1 MRTDDETIS
10 PSAAPA
16 QRPSPRQAGSRMASI
31 LDFAGMV
38 LVLAVLVG
46 LFSQLSTNFFQPAT
60 FRTIANQIPALI
72 TLSVGMTLVL
82 IIGGID
88 LSVGSVMALAS
99 SVLGI
104 LLVDRQQPL
113 AVGVAA
119 ALAAGGACGLMS
131 GLITVRW
138 AIPSFI
144 VTLGMLEA
152 ARGGAYLVTG
162 SQTKYIGAAIEG
174 ISEPIAAVG
183 VSPAFL
189 AALGVAIAGQIILSR
204 TVFGRYM
211 VAIGTNEEAVRLS
224 GINPLPT
231 KVAVFVISGI
241 LAALAGVFNC
251 SRLSSAD
258 PNAGIGWELS
268 AIAAVVIGGTSLA
281 GGRGSV
287 GKSIFGVLIIAVLE
301 TGLSQTGVTE
311 PVKRLVTGL
320 VIVLAVILDALRAR
334 RTLRNS

>member
-1 MRTDDETIS
+1 MSQPVIS
-10 PSAAPA
+10 APLA
-16 QRPSPRQAGSRMASI
+16 GAPDQEPVPRREGSRIASVI
-31 LDFAGMV
+31 DYAGMV
-38 LVLAVLVG
+38 LVLAVLLG
-46 LFSQLSTNFFQPAT
+46 FFSYLSDNFLQLST

-82 IIGGID
+82 IVGGID
-88 LSVGSVMALAS
+88 LSVGSVMAFAS
-99 SVLGI
+99 SVLGL
-104 LLVDRQQPL
+104 LLVEKQQSLP
-113 AVGVAA
+113 VGIAA
-119 ALAAGGACGLMS
+119 ALAAGAGCGLVS

-152 ARGGAYLVTG
+152 ARGGAYMVTD
-162 SQTKYIGAAIEG
+162 SQTMYIGAAIEG
-174 ISEPIAAVG
+174 VSEPIARLG
-183 VSPAFL
+183 VSPAFF
-189 AALGVAIAGQIILSR
+189 AALGVALVGQVIVTR
-204 TVFGRYM
+204 TVFGRYI

-231 KVAVFVISGI
+231 KVTVFVISGA
-241 LAALAGVFNC
+241 LAALAGIFNC

-287 GKSIFGVLIIAVLE
+287 GKSIFGVLIISVLE
-301 TGLSQTGVTE
+301 AGLSQIGVSE
-311 PVKRLVTGL
+311 PVKRLVTGI
-320 VIVLAVILDALRAR
+320 VIVLAVILDALRVR
-334 RTLRNS
+334 RKAW

>member
-1 MRTDDETIS
+1 MSDVAQAS
-10 PSAAPA
+10 SVAAPD
-16 QRPSPRQAGSRMASI
+16 QKFDNPAGRAAAATA
-31 LDFAGMV
+31 LDYIGMMIV
-38 LVLAVLVG
+38 LLALVG
-46 LFSQLSTNFFQPAT
+46 LFSFLSKNFLQVST
-60 FRTIANQIPALI
+60 FRTVANQIPALI
-72 TLSVGMTLVL
+72 TLSVGMTFVL

-99 SVLGI
+99 SVMGI
-104 LLVDRQQPL
+104 LMVDKQMGLP
-113 AVGVAA
+113 AGMAA
-119 ALAAGGACGLMS
+119 ALLTGAVCGLVS
-131 GLITVRW
+131 GAIAVRW

-152 ARGGAYLVTG
+152 ARGGAYMVTD

-174 ISEPIAAVG
+174 ISEPINGLGISAAFCAAIVIALVG
-183 VSPAFL
+183 QV
-189 AALGVAIAGQIILSR
+189 VLSH

-211 VAIGTNEEAVRLS
+211 IAIGTNEEAVRLS
-224 GINPLPT
+224 GIRTLPT
-231 KVAVFVISGI
+231 KVAVFVISGM

-287 GKSIFGVLIIAVLE
+287 GKSIFGVLIISVLE
-301 TGLSQTGVTE
+301 AGLSQTGVSE
-311 PVKRLVTGL
+311 PIKRVVTGL

-334 RTLRNS
+334 RSQRA